1 MAHSRGDRFLDRT
14 TPAHIATLV
23 CLTAVASMN
32 MNVFLPSLPGM
43 AEYFDAPYP
52 VLQLSVSAYL
62 LGSAL
67 LQVIAGPL
75 SDKFGR
81 RPIILWGFGIFIV
94 ATIGCAL
101 APTVEVFLGFRM
113 MQAAVVVGMAISRA
127 SIRDTLPPA
136 KAASLIG
143 YVTMG
148 MAIAPMFAPM
158 FGGFLDELFGWQA
171 TFVFLA
177 LLGVATFVLTW
188 FDLGET
194 AAKTDNSV
202 FQQFKEYPS
211 LLKSRRFWAYS
222 MTLAFATG
230 SYFAFLGGGP
240 FVGSVIYGLSPTAL
254 GLAFAAPAL
263 GYAAGNF
270 LAGRYSV
277 RVGLSRMINLGISTV
292 MFGLGAVII
301 AFYLGFD
308 SVTVFFV
315 SMVFVGLGNG
325 MTIPNATSAMLS
337 VRPELAGSA
346 SGLGGAL
353 MIGGGASLT
362 AYAGTMLDAEAGALP
377 LLWLMFASAAISAVL
392 ALYAKSRTDRLEGS

>member
-211 LLKSRRFWAYS
+211 LLKTRRFWAYS

-292 MFGLGAVII
+292 MFGLGSVII

>member
-254 GLAFAAPAL
+254 GVAFAAPAL

-301 AFYLGFD
+301 AFHLGFD

-392 ALYAKSRTDRLEGS
+392 ALYAKSRTDRLEGA

>member
-392 ALYAKSRTDRLEGS
+392 ALYAKSRTDHLEGA

>member
-1 MAHSRGDRFLDRT
+1 MDHSRGDRFLDRT

-292 MFGLGAVII
+292 MFGMGAVIT

>member
-292 MFGLGAVII
+292 MFGLGAVIT

>member
-292 MFGLGAVII
+292 MFGLGAVIT
-301 AFYLGFD
+301 AFYLGFN

>member
-292 MFGLGAVII
+292 MFGLGAVIT

-392 ALYAKSRTDRLEGS
+392 ALYAKSRTDRLEGA

>member
-277 RVGLSRMINLGISTV
+277 RVGLSQMINLGISTV

>member
-301 AFYLGFD
+301 AFYLGFN